1 MSETITS
8 IDLSNKGLTEI
19 PEELLEHKDTL
30 EILDISNNNFTDLK
44 PIAEFLSQ
52 FPKLINLNIDLES
65 EEDALLIL
73 KSIQNLKILNQQA
86 TDEENEDENNN
97 DNNNNN
103 NGNDI
108 NNKNELIKEENDKP
122 LRQSELNEN
131 NENENN
137 KLNEKLDDNQMEIP
151 EVQNASLQSEINN
164 FNDIVSNIK
173 KVYENKPDEVNK
185 FSEEF
190 QDFLKNKID
199 YINQMVNTNT
209 AKYLYSLNVY
219 QSKLDI
225 YSFLN
230 QKINSILKELSSSN
244 NFNNSNLIIDSLEK
258 IEKFRTENEKIIN
271 SIVNKMNKGITE
283 LNTNRKNDNNEL
295 NKQLKSLNEE
305 LNKLKK
311 KNKEYE
317 MTTKTLQMEN
327 KSLNEKN
334 KLLKKDNDKLSGNLF
349 RRANRMIRTETN
361 GNKENNEFLPDSKN
375 NNIFDIKSLFENPHE
390 KITLSQNNSRVL
402 AKNTLIEL
410 INDIYKNKIISDKK
424 NMENKIP
431 KFTMEQHLFN
441 YLKSKY
447 GLKKLIVE
455 WSIKILNGIKLY
467 SKENAEI
474 CLFGLLLRNELDEN
488 YSIQILK
495 KIKETVKKLIKE
507 IINNIKKY
515 ENIINGNNYMDET
528 LWKTIVNILYKDD
541 PKLIEQLIQKI
552 EDFIENKIENVEIL
566 IQMGKKILFNDFLNL
581 IIMFNLNLRKNYL
594 ENLVEMFREVDEGR
608 YGIINGEGF
617 VEIIQRANL
626 YNQNDIESK
635 VQKLLE
641 LVDENEYNHIR
652 FTDVVDAFDKEFI
665 EENGK
670 KIKILDK
677 IALSK

>member
-185 FSEEF
+185 FSVEF

-244 NFNNSNLIIDSLEK
+244 NFNNSDLIIDSLEK

-495 KIKETVKKLIKE
+495 KIKETVKKVIKE

>member
-1 MSETITS
+1 MSEQITS

-19 PEELLEHKDTL
+19 PEELLEHKDSL

-52 FPKLINLNIDLES
+52 FPKLTNLNIDLES

-73 KSIQNLKILNQQA
+73 KSIQNLKFLNQQA
-86 TDEENEDENNN
+86 TDEEDEV

-103 NGNDI
+103 INDNNNDI
-108 NNKNELIKEENDKP
+108 INEETDEP

-131 NENENN
+131 NENYNN
-137 KLNEKLDDNQMEIP
+137 NINDKFNENQMEIP

-164 FNDIVSNIK
+164 FNVIVSNIK
-173 KVYENKPDEVNK
+173 KFYEKKPDEVNK

-199 YINQMVNTNT
+199 YINQMINTNT
-209 AKYLYSLNVY
+209 AKYLYALNVY

-230 QKINSILKELSSSN
+230 QKIISMLKELSSLN
-244 NFNNSNLIIDSLEK
+244 KFNNSDLILESLEK
-258 IEKFRTENEKIIN
+258 IEEYRTESENNIN

-295 NKQLKSLNEE
+295 NKQVKQLKSE

-317 MTTKTLQMEN
+317 ITTRTLETEN

-349 RRANRMIRTETN
+349 RRANRMIKSETN

-375 NNIFDIKSLFENPHE
+375 NIFDLKSLFENPHE
-390 KITLSQNNSRVL
+390 KITLSQTNSRIL
-402 AKNTLIEL
+402 AKNYLIDI

-424 NMENKIP
+424 NIQNQIP
-431 KFTMEQHLFN
+431 KYTMEQYLFN

-455 WSIKILNGIKLY
+455 WSIKILNV
-467 SKENAEI
+467 
-474 CLFGLLLRNELDEN
+474 ELN
-488 YSIQILK
+488 Y
-495 KIKETVKKLIKE
+495 
-507 IINNIKKY
+507 
-515 ENIINGNNYMDET
+515 
-528 LWKTIVNILYKDD
+528 
-541 PKLIEQLIQKI
+541 IQK
-552 EDFIENKIENVEIL
+552 KMQKYV
-566 IQMGKKILFNDFLNL
+566 
-581 IIMFNLNLRKNYL
+581 YL
-594 ENLVEMFREVDEGR
+594 V
-608 YGIINGEGF
+608 Y
-617 VEIIQRANL
+617 
-626 YNQNDIESK
+626 Y
-635 VQKLLE
+635 
-641 LVDENEYNHIR
+641 
-652 FTDVVDAFDKEFI
+652 
-665 EENGK
+665 
-670 KIKILDK
+670 
-677 IALSK
+677 

>member
-1 MSETITS
+1 MSEPITS
-8 IDLSNKGLTEI
+8 IDLSNKGLTEL

-103 NGNDI
+103 NSNDI
-108 NNKNELIKEENDKP
+108 NNKKELIKEENDKP

-137 KLNEKLDDNQMEIP
+137 KINEKLDDNQMEIP

-173 KVYENKPDEVNK
+173 KMYENKPDEVNK

-244 NFNNSNLIIDSLEK
+244 NFNNSDLIIDSLEK

-295 NKQLKSLNEE
+295 NKQLKSLNDE

-424 NMENKIP
+424 NMESKIP

-447 GLKKLIVE
+447 GL
-455 WSIKILNGIKLY
+455 
-467 SKENAEI
+467 
-474 CLFGLLLRNELDEN
+474 LFNSN
-488 YSIQILK
+488 IK
-495 KIKETVKKLIKE
+495 KIKETVKKLMKE
-507 IINNIKKY
+507 ILNNTKKY

-528 LWKTIVNILYKDD
+528 LWKTIANILYKDD

>member
-1 MSETITS
+1 MSEQMTS

-19 PEELLEHKDTL
+19 PEELLEHKDSL

-52 FPKLINLNIDLES
+52 FPKLTNLNIDLES

-73 KSIQNLKILNQQA
+73 KSIQNLKFLNQQA
-86 TDEENEDENNN
+86 TDEEDEA

-103 NGNDI
+103 INDNNNDI
-108 NNKNELIKEENDKP
+108 INEETDEP

-131 NENENN
+131 NENYNN
-137 KLNEKLDDNQMEIP
+137 NINDKFNENQMEIP

-164 FNDIVSNIK
+164 FNVIVSNIK
-173 KVYENKPDEVNK
+173 KFYEKKPDEVNK

-199 YINQMVNTNT
+199 YINQMINTNT
-209 AKYLYSLNVY
+209 AKYLYALNVY

-230 QKINSILKELSSSN
+230 QKIISMLKELSSLN
-244 NFNNSNLIIDSLEK
+244 KFNNSDLILESLEK
-258 IEKFRTENEKIIN
+258 IEEYRTESENNIN

-295 NKQLKSLNEE
+295 NKQVKQLKSE

-317 MTTKTLQMEN
+317 ITTRTLETEN

-349 RRANRMIRTETN
+349 RRANRMIKSETN

-375 NNIFDIKSLFENPHE
+375 NIFDLKSVFENPHE
-390 KITLSQNNSRVL
+390 KITLSQSNSRIL
-402 AKNTLIEL
+402 AKNYLIDI

-424 NMENKIP
+424 NIQNQIP
-431 KFTMEQHLFN
+431 KYTMEQYLFN

-488 YSIQILK
+488 YSIQILN

-507 IINNIKKY
+507 LVNNFQKY
-515 ENIINGNNYMDET
+515 ENIINGNTYMDET
-528 LWKTIVNILYKDD
+528 LWKTIANILYKDD
-541 PKLIEQLIQKI
+541 IKFIEQLIQKI
-552 EDFIENKIENVEIL
+552 EDFIESKIQNVEL
-566 IQMGKKILFNDFLNL
+566 LMQMGKKILFNDFLNL
-581 IIMFNLNLRKNYL
+581 VIMFNLNIRKNYL
-594 ENLVEMFREVDEGR
+594 ENLVEMFREVDDGR
-608 YGIINGEGF
+608 YGIITGEGF

-626 YNQNDIESK
+626 YNQDNIESK
-635 VQKLLE
+635 VQRLLE
-641 LVDENEYNHIR
+641 IVDENEFNNIR
-652 FTDVVDAFDKEFI
+652 FTDVVDAFDKEYV
-665 EENGK
+665 EDENGK

-677 IALSK
+677 IALAK

>member
-1 MSETITS
+1 MSEQITS

-19 PEELLEHKDTL
+19 PEELLEHKDSL

-52 FPKLINLNIDLES
+52 FPKLTNLNIDLES

-73 KSIQNLKILNQQA
+73 KSIQNLKFLNQQA
-86 TDEENEDENNN
+86 TDEEDEV

-103 NGNDI
+103 INDNNNDI
-108 NNKNELIKEENDKP
+108 INEETDEP

-131 NENENN
+131 NENYNN
-137 KLNEKLDDNQMEIP
+137 NINDKFNENQMEIP

-164 FNDIVSNIK
+164 FNVIVSNIK
-173 KVYENKPDEVNK
+173 KKKKKKPDEVNK

-199 YINQMVNTNT
+199 YINQMINTNT
-209 AKYLYSLNVY
+209 AKYLYALNVY

-230 QKINSILKELSSSN
+230 QKIISMLKELSSLN
-244 NFNNSNLIIDSLEK
+244 KFNNSDLILESLEK
-258 IEKFRTENEKIIN
+258 IEEYRTESENNIN

-295 NKQLKSLNEE
+295 NKQVKQLKSE

-317 MTTKTLQMEN
+317 ITTRTLETEN

-349 RRANRMIRTETN
+349 RRANRMIKSETN

-375 NNIFDIKSLFENPHE
+375 NIFDLKSLFENPHE
-390 KITLSQNNSRVL
+390 KITLSQTNSRIL
-402 AKNTLIEL
+402 AKNYLIDI

-424 NMENKIP
+424 NIQNQIP
-431 KFTMEQHLFN
+431 KYTMEQYLFN

-488 YSIQILK
+488 YSIQILN

-507 IINNIKKY
+507 LVNNFQKY
-515 ENIINGNNYMDET
+515 ENIINGNTYMDET
-528 LWKTIVNILYKDD
+528 LWKTIANILYKDD
-541 PKLIEQLIQKI
+541 IKFIEQLIQKI
-552 EDFIENKIENVEIL
+552 EDFIESKIENVELL

-581 IIMFNLNLRKNYL
+581 VIMFNLNIRKNYL
-594 ENLVEMFREVDEGR
+594 ENLVEMFREVDDGR
-608 YGIINGEGF
+608 YGIITGEGF

-626 YNQNDIESK
+626 YNQDNIESK
-635 VQKLLE
+635 VQRLLE
-641 LVDENEYNHIR
+641 LVDENEFNNIR
-652 FTDVVDAFDKEFI
+652 FTDVVDAFDKEYV
-665 EENGK
+665 EDENGK

-677 IALSK
+677 IALAK

>member
-1 MSETITS
+1 MSEPITS

>member
-1 MSETITS
+1 MSEPITS

-86 TDEENEDENNN
+86 TDEENEDDNNN

-626 YNQNDIESK
+626 YDQNDIESK

>member
-1 MSETITS
+1 MSEQMTS

-19 PEELLEHKDTL
+19 PEELLEHKDSL

-52 FPKLINLNIDLES
+52 FPKLTNLNIDLES

-73 KSIQNLKILNQQA
+73 KSIQNLKFLNQQA
-86 TDEENEDENNN
+86 TDEEDEV

-103 NGNDI
+103 INDNNNDI
-108 NNKNELIKEENDKP
+108 INEETDEP

-131 NENENN
+131 NENYNN
-137 KLNEKLDDNQMEIP
+137 NINDKFNENQMEIP

-164 FNDIVSNIK
+164 FNVIVSNIK
-173 KVYENKPDEVNK
+173 KFYEKKPDEVNK

-199 YINQMVNTNT
+199 YINQMINTNT
-209 AKYLYSLNVY
+209 AKYLYALNVY

-230 QKINSILKELSSSN
+230 QKIISMLKELSSLN
-244 NFNNSNLIIDSLEK
+244 KFNNSDLILESLEK
-258 IEKFRTENEKIIN
+258 IEEYRTECEKNIN

-283 LNTNRKNDNNEL
+283 LNTNRKNDNIEL
-295 NKQLKSLNEE
+295 NKQLKQLKSE

-317 MTTKTLQMEN
+317 ITTRTLETEN

-349 RRANRMIRTETN
+349 RRANRMIKSETN

-375 NNIFDIKSLFENPHE
+375 NIFDLKSLFENPHE
-390 KITLSQNNSRVL
+390 KITLSQSNSRIL
-402 AKNTLIEL
+402 AKNYLIDI

-424 NMENKIP
+424 NIQNQIP
-431 KFTMEQHLFN
+431 KYTMEQYLFN

-488 YSIQILK
+488 YSIQILN

-507 IINNIKKY
+507 LVNNFQKY
-515 ENIINGNNYMDET
+515 ENIINGNTYMDET
-528 LWKTIVNILYKDD
+528 LWKTIANILYKDD
-541 PKLIEQLIQKI
+541 IKFIEQLIQKI
-552 EDFIENKIENVEIL
+552 EDFIESKIENVEL
-566 IQMGKKILFNDFLNL
+566 LMQMGKKILFNDFLNL
-581 IIMFNLNLRKNYL
+581 VIMFNLNIRKNYL
-594 ENLVEMFREVDEGR
+594 ENLVEMFREVDDGR
-608 YGIINGEGF
+608 YGIITGEGF

-626 YNQNDIESK
+626 YNQDNIESK
-635 VQKLLE
+635 VQRLLE
-641 LVDENEYNHIR
+641 IVDENEFNNIR
-652 FTDVVDAFDKEFI
+652 FTDVVDAFDKEYV
-665 EENGK
+665 EDENGK

-677 IALSK
+677 IALAK

>member
-1 MSETITS
+1 MSEQITS

-19 PEELLEHKDTL
+19 PEELLEHKDSL

-52 FPKLINLNIDLES
+52 FPKLTNLNIDLES

-73 KSIQNLKILNQQA
+73 KSIQNLKFLNQQA
-86 TDEENEDENNN
+86 TDEEDEV

-103 NGNDI
+103 INDNNNDI
-108 NNKNELIKEENDKP
+108 INEETDEP

-131 NENENN
+131 NENYNN
-137 KLNEKLDDNQMEIP
+137 NINDKFNENQMEIP

-164 FNDIVSNIK
+164 FNVIVSNIK
-173 KVYENKPDEVNK
+173 KFYEKKPDEVNK

-199 YINQMVNTNT
+199 YINQMINTNT
-209 AKYLYSLNVY
+209 AKYLYALNVY

-230 QKINSILKELSSSN
+230 QKIISMLKELSSLN
-244 NFNNSNLIIDSLEK
+244 KFNNSDLILESLEK
-258 IEKFRTENEKIIN
+258 IEEYRNASEKDIN

-295 NKQLKSLNEE
+295 NKQVKQLKSE

-317 MTTKTLQMEN
+317 ITTRTLETEN
-327 KSLNEKN
+327 KNLNEKN

-349 RRANRMIRTETN
+349 RRANRMIKSETN

-375 NNIFDIKSLFENPHE
+375 NIFDLKSLFENPHE
-390 KITLSQNNSRVL
+390 KVILSQSNSRIL
-402 AKNTLIEL
+402 AKNYLIDI

-424 NMENKIP
+424 NIQNQIP
-431 KFTMEQHLFN
+431 KYTMEQYLFN

-488 YSIQILK
+488 YSIQILN

-507 IINNIKKY
+507 LVNNFQKY
-515 ENIINGNNYMDET
+515 ENIINGNTYMDET
-528 LWKTIVNILYKDD
+528 LWKTIANILYKDD
-541 PKLIEQLIQKI
+541 IKFIEQLIQKI
-552 EDFIENKIENVEIL
+552 EDFIESKIENVEL
-566 IQMGKKILFNDFLNL
+566 LMQMGKKILFNDFLNL
-581 IIMFNLNLRKNYL
+581 VIMFNLNIRKNYL
-594 ENLVEMFREVDEGR
+594 ENLVEMFREVDDGR
-608 YGIINGEGF
+608 YGIITGEGF

-626 YNQNDIESK
+626 YNQDNIESK
-635 VQKLLE
+635 VQRLLE
-641 LVDENEYNHIR
+641 LVDENEFNNIR
-652 FTDVVDAFDKEFI
+652 FTDVVDAFDKEYV
-665 EENGK
+665 EDENGK

-677 IALSK
+677 IALAK

>member
-1 MSETITS
+1 MSEQITS

-19 PEELLEHKDTL
+19 PEELLEHKDSL

-52 FPKLINLNIDLES
+52 FPKLTNLNIDLES

-73 KSIQNLKILNQQA
+73 KSIQNLKFLNQQA
-86 TDEENEDENNN
+86 TDEEDEV

-103 NGNDI
+103 INDNNNDI
-108 NNKNELIKEENDKP
+108 INEETDEP

-131 NENENN
+131 NENYNN
-137 KLNEKLDDNQMEIP
+137 NINDKFNENQMEIP

-164 FNDIVSNIK
+164 FNVIVSNIK
-173 KVYENKPDEVNK
+173 KFYEKKPDEVNK

-199 YINQMVNTNT
+199 YINQMINTNT
-209 AKYLYSLNVY
+209 AKYLYALNVY

-230 QKINSILKELSSSN
+230 QKIISMLKELSSLN
-244 NFNNSNLIIDSLEK
+244 KFNNSDLILESLEK
-258 IEKFRTENEKIIN
+258 IEEYRTESENNIN

-295 NKQLKSLNEE
+295 NKQVKQLKSE

-317 MTTKTLQMEN
+317 ITTRTLETEN

-349 RRANRMIRTETN
+349 RRANRMIKSETN

-375 NNIFDIKSLFENPHE
+375 NIFDLKSLFENPHE
-390 KITLSQNNSRVL
+390 KITLSQTNSRIL
-402 AKNTLIEL
+402 AKNYLIDI

-424 NMENKIP
+424 NIQNQIP
-431 KFTMEQHLFN
+431 KYTMEQYLFN

-455 WSIKILNGIKLY
+455 WSIKIFGIKLY

-488 YSIQILK
+488 YSIQILN

-507 IINNIKKY
+507 LVNNFQKY
-515 ENIINGNNYMDET
+515 ENIINGNTYMDET
-528 LWKTIVNILYKDD
+528 LWKTIANILYKDD
-541 PKLIEQLIQKI
+541 IKFIEQLIQKI
-552 EDFIENKIENVEIL
+552 EDFIESKIENVELL

-581 IIMFNLNLRKNYL
+581 VIMFNLNIRKNYL
-594 ENLVEMFREVDEGR
+594 ENLVEMFREVDDGR
-608 YGIINGEGF
+608 YGIITGEGF

-626 YNQNDIESK
+626 YNQDNIESK
-635 VQKLLE
+635 VQRLLE
-641 LVDENEYNHIR
+641 LVDENEFNNIR
-652 FTDVVDAFDKEFI
+652 FTDVVDAFDKEYV
-665 EENGK
+665 EDENGK

-677 IALSK
+677 IALAK

>member
-1 MSETITS
+1 MSEPITS

-103 NGNDI
+103 NNDI

-137 KLNEKLDDNQMEIP
+137 KINEKLDDNQMEIP

-173 KVYENKPDEVNK
+173 KMYENKPDEVNK

-199 YINQMVNTNT
+199 YINQMINTNT
-209 AKYLYSLNVY
+209 AKYLYALNVY

-230 QKINSILKELSSSN
+230 QKIISMLKELSSLN
-244 NFNNSNLIIDSLEK
+244 KFNNSDLILESLEK
-258 IEKFRTENEKIIN
+258 IEEYRTESENNIN

-295 NKQLKSLNEE
+295 NKQLKQLKSE

-317 MTTKTLQMEN
+317 ITTRTLETEN

-349 RRANRMIRTETN
+349 RRANRMIKSETN

-375 NNIFDIKSLFENPHE
+375 NIFDLKSLFENPHE
-390 KITLSQNNSRVL
+390 KITLSQSNSRIL
-402 AKNTLIEL
+402 AKNYLIDI

-424 NMENKIP
+424 NIQNQIP
-431 KFTMEQHLFN
+431 KYTMEQYLFN

-488 YSIQILK
+488 YSIQILN

-507 IINNIKKY
+507 LVNNFQKY
-515 ENIINGNNYMDET
+515 ENIINGNTYMDET
-528 LWKTIVNILYKDD
+528 LWKTIANILYKDD
-541 PKLIEQLIQKI
+541 IKFIEQLIQKI
-552 EDFIENKIENVEIL
+552 EDFIESKIENVEL
-566 IQMGKKILFNDFLNL
+566 LMQMGKKILFNDFLNL
-581 IIMFNLNLRKNYL
+581 VIMFNLNIRKNYL
-594 ENLVEMFREVDEGR
+594 ENLVEMFREVDDGR
-608 YGIINGEGF
+608 YGIITGEGF

-626 YNQNDIESK
+626 YNQDNIESK
-635 VQKLLE
+635 VQRLLE
-641 LVDENEYNHIR
+641 LVDENEFNNIR
-652 FTDVVDAFDKEFI
+652 FTDVVDAFDKEYV
-665 EENGK
+665 EDENGK

-677 IALSK
+677 IALAK

>member
-1 MSETITS
+1 MSEQITS

-19 PEELLEHKDTL
+19 PEELLEHKDSL

-52 FPKLINLNIDLES
+52 FPKLTNLNIDLES

-73 KSIQNLKILNQQA
+73 KSIQNLKFLNQQA
-86 TDEENEDENNN
+86 TDEEDEV

-103 NGNDI
+103 INDNNNDI
-108 NNKNELIKEENDKP
+108 INEETDEP

-131 NENENN
+131 NENYNN
-137 KLNEKLDDNQMEIP
+137 NINDKFNENQMEIP

-164 FNDIVSNIK
+164 FNVIVSNIK
-173 KVYENKPDEVNK
+173 KFYEKKPDEVNK

-199 YINQMVNTNT
+199 YINQMINTNT
-209 AKYLYSLNVY
+209 AKYLYALNVY

-244 NFNNSNLIIDSLEK
+244 NFNNSDLIIDSLEK

-295 NKQLKSLNEE
+295 NKQLKSLNDE

-349 RRANRMIRTETN
+349 RRANRMIKSETN

-375 NNIFDIKSLFENPHE
+375 NIFDLKSLFENPHE
-390 KITLSQNNSRVL
+390 KITLSQTNSRIL
-402 AKNTLIEL
+402 AKNYLIDI

-424 NMENKIP
+424 NIQNQIP
-431 KFTMEQHLFN
+431 KYTMEQYLFN

-488 YSIQILK
+488 YSIQILN

-507 IINNIKKY
+507 LVNNFQKY
-515 ENIINGNNYMDET
+515 ENIINGNTYMDET
-528 LWKTIVNILYKDD
+528 LWKTIANILYKDD
-541 PKLIEQLIQKI
+541 IKFIEQLIQKI
-552 EDFIENKIENVEIL
+552 EDFIESKIENVELL

-581 IIMFNLNLRKNYL
+581 VIMFNLNIRKNYL
-594 ENLVEMFREVDEGR
+594 ENLVEMFREVDDGR
-608 YGIINGEGF
+608 YGIITGEGF

-626 YNQNDIESK
+626 YNQDNIESK
-635 VQKLLE
+635 VQRLLE
-641 LVDENEYNHIR
+641 LVDENEFNNIR
-652 FTDVVDAFDKEFI
+652 FTDVVDAFDKEYV
-665 EENGK
+665 EDENGK

-677 IALSK
+677 IALAK

>member
-97 DNNNNN
+97 ENN

-528 LWKTIVNILYKDD
+528 LWKKIVNILYKDD

>member
-137 KLNEKLDDNQMEIP
+137 KINEKLDDNQMEIP

-173 KVYENKPDEVNK
+173 KMYENKPDEVNK

-295 NKQLKSLNEE
+295 NKQLKSLNDE

-424 NMENKIP
+424 NMESKIP

-528 LWKTIVNILYKDD
+528 LWKTIANILYKDD

>member
-1 MSETITS
+1 MSEQITS

-19 PEELLEHKDTL
+19 PEELLEHKDSL

-52 FPKLINLNIDLES
+52 FPKLTNLNIDLES

-73 KSIQNLKILNQQA
+73 KSIQNLKFLNQQA
-86 TDEENEDENNN
+86 TDEEDEV

-103 NGNDI
+103 INDNNNDI
-108 NNKNELIKEENDKP
+108 INEETDEP

-131 NENENN
+131 NENYNN
-137 KLNEKLDDNQMEIP
+137 NINDKFNENQMEIP

-164 FNDIVSNIK
+164 FNVIVSNIK
-173 KVYENKPDEVNK
+173 KFYEKKPDEVNK

-199 YINQMVNTNT
+199 YINQMINTNT
-209 AKYLYSLNVY
+209 AKYLYALNVY

-230 QKINSILKELSSSN
+230 QKIISMLKELSSLN
-244 NFNNSNLIIDSLEK
+244 KFNNSDLILESLEK
-258 IEKFRTENEKIIN
+258 IEEYRTESENNIN

-295 NKQLKSLNEE
+295 NKQVKQLKSE

-317 MTTKTLQMEN
+317 ITTRTLETEN

-349 RRANRMIRTETN
+349 RRANRMIKSETN

-375 NNIFDIKSLFENPHE
+375 NIFDLKSLFENPHE
-390 KITLSQNNSRVL
+390 KITLSQTNSRIL
-402 AKNTLIEL
+402 AKNYLIDI

-424 NMENKIP
+424 NIQNQIP
-431 KFTMEQHLFN
+431 KYTMEQYLFN

-488 YSIQILK
+488 YSIQILN

-507 IINNIKKY
+507 LVNNFQKY
-515 ENIINGNNYMDET
+515 ENIINGNTYMDET
-528 LWKTIVNILYKDD
+528 LWKTIANILYKDD
-541 PKLIEQLIQKI
+541 IKFIEQLIQKI
-552 EDFIENKIENVEIL
+552 EDFIESKIENVELL

-581 IIMFNLNLRKNYL
+581 IIMFNLNIRKNYL
-594 ENLVEMFREVDEGR
+594 ENLVEMFREVDDGR
-608 YGIINGEGF
+608 YGIITGEGF

-626 YNQNDIESK
+626 YNQDNIESK
-635 VQKLLE
+635 VQRLLE
-641 LVDENEYNHIR
+641 LVDENEFNNIR
-652 FTDVVDAFDKEFI
+652 FTDVVDAFDKEYV
-665 EENGK
+665 EDENGK

-677 IALSK
+677 IALAK

>member
-1 MSETITS
+1 MSEQITS

-19 PEELLEHKDTL
+19 PEELLEHKDSL

-52 FPKLINLNIDLES
+52 FPKLTNLNIDLES

-73 KSIQNLKILNQQA
+73 KSIQNLKFLNQQA
-86 TDEENEDENNN
+86 TDEEDEV

-103 NGNDI
+103 INDNNNDI
-108 NNKNELIKEENDKP
+108 INEETDEP

-131 NENENN
+131 NENYNN
-137 KLNEKLDDNQMEIP
+137 NINDKFNENQMEIP

-164 FNDIVSNIK
+164 FNVIVSNIK
-173 KVYENKPDEVNK
+173 KFYEKKPDEVNK

-199 YINQMVNTNT
+199 YINQMINTNT
-209 AKYLYSLNVY
+209 AKYLYALNVY

-230 QKINSILKELSSSN
+230 QKIISMLKELSSLN
-244 NFNNSNLIIDSLEK
+244 KFNNSDLILESLEK
-258 IEKFRTENEKIIN
+258 IEEYRTESENNIN

-295 NKQLKSLNEE
+295 NKQVKQLKSE

-317 MTTKTLQMEN
+317 ITTRTLETEN

-349 RRANRMIRTETN
+349 RRANRMIKSETN

-375 NNIFDIKSLFENPHE
+375 NIFDLKSLFENPHE
-390 KITLSQNNSRVL
+390 KITLSQTNSRIL
-402 AKNTLIEL
+402 AKNYLIDI

-424 NMENKIP
+424 NIQNQIP
-431 KFTMEQHLFN
+431 KYTMEQYLFN

-488 YSIQILK
+488 YSIQILN

-507 IINNIKKY
+507 LVNNFQKY
-515 ENIINGNNYMDET
+515 ENIINGNTYMDET
-528 LWKTIVNILYKDD
+528 LWKTIANILYKDD
-541 PKLIEQLIQKI
+541 IKFIEQLIQKI
-552 EDFIENKIENVEIL
+552 EDFIESKIENVELL

-581 IIMFNLNLRKNYL
+581 VIMFNLNIRKNYL
-594 ENLVEMFREVDEGR
+594 ENLVEMFREVDDGR
-608 YGIINGEGF
+608 YGIITGEGF

-626 YNQNDIESK
+626 YNQDNIESK
-635 VQKLLE
+635 VQRLLE
-641 LVDENEYNHIR
+641 LVDENEFNNIR
-652 FTDVVDAFDKEFI
+652 FTDVVDAFDKEYV
-665 EENGK
+665 EDENGK

-677 IALSK
+677 IALAK

>member
-1 MSETITS
+1 MSEQITS

-19 PEELLEHKDTL
+19 PEELLEHKDSL

-52 FPKLINLNIDLES
+52 FPKLTNLNIDLES

-73 KSIQNLKILNQQA
+73 KSIQNLKFLNQQA
-86 TDEENEDENNN
+86 TDEEDEV

-103 NGNDI
+103 INDNNNDI
-108 NNKNELIKEENDKP
+108 INEETDEP

-131 NENENN
+131 NENYNN
-137 KLNEKLDDNQMEIP
+137 NINDKFNENQMEIP

-164 FNDIVSNIK
+164 FNVIVSNIK
-173 KVYENKPDEVNK
+173 KFYEKKPDEVNK

-199 YINQMVNTNT
+199 YINQMINTNT
-209 AKYLYSLNVY
+209 AKYLYALNVY

-230 QKINSILKELSSSN
+230 QKIISMLKELSSLN
-244 NFNNSNLIIDSLEK
+244 KFNNSDLILESLEK
-258 IEKFRTENEKIIN
+258 IEEYRTESENNIN

-295 NKQLKSLNEE
+295 NKQVKQLKSE

-317 MTTKTLQMEN
+317 ITTRTLETEN

-349 RRANRMIRTETN
+349 RRANRMIKSETN

-375 NNIFDIKSLFENPHE
+375 NIFDLKSLFENPHE
-390 KITLSQNNSRVL
+390 KITLSQSNSRIL
-402 AKNTLIEL
+402 AKNYLIDI

-424 NMENKIP
+424 NIQNQIP
-431 KFTMEQHLFN
+431 KYTMEQYLFN

-488 YSIQILK
+488 YSIQILN

-507 IINNIKKY
+507 LVNNFQKY
-515 ENIINGNNYMDET
+515 ENIINGNTYMDET
-528 LWKTIVNILYKDD
+528 LWKTIANILYKDD
-541 PKLIEQLIQKI
+541 IKFIEQLIQKI
-552 EDFIENKIENVEIL
+552 EDFIESKIENVELL

-581 IIMFNLNLRKNYL
+581 VIMFNLNIRKNYL
-594 ENLVEMFREVDEGR
+594 ENLVEMFREVDDGR
-608 YGIINGEGF
+608 YGIITGEGF

-626 YNQNDIESK
+626 YNQDNIESK
-635 VQKLLE
+635 VQRLLE
-641 LVDENEYNHIR
+641 LVDENEFNNIR
-652 FTDVVDAFDKEFI
+652 FTDVVDAFDKEYV
-665 EENGK
+665 EDENGK

-677 IALSK
+677 IALAK

>member
-271 SIVNKMNKGITE
+271 SPGG
-283 LNTNRKNDNNEL
+283 
-295 NKQLKSLNEE
+295 Q
-305 LNKLKK
+305 
-311 KNKEYE
+311 
-317 MTTKTLQMEN
+317 
-327 KSLNEKN
+327 
-334 KLLKKDNDKLSGNLF
+334 
-349 RRANRMIRTETN
+349 
-361 GNKENNEFLPDSKN
+361 FL
-375 NNIFDIKSLFENPHE
+375 
-390 KITLSQNNSRVL
+390 
-402 AKNTLIEL
+402 
-410 INDIYKNKIISDKK
+410 
-424 NMENKIP
+424 
-431 KFTMEQHLFN
+431 
-441 YLKSKY
+441 
-447 GLKKLIVE
+447 
-455 WSIKILNGIKLY
+455 
-467 SKENAEI
+467 
-474 CLFGLLLRNELDEN
+474 
-488 YSIQILK
+488 
-495 KIKETVKKLIKE
+495 
-507 IINNIKKY
+507 
-515 ENIINGNNYMDET
+515 
-528 LWKTIVNILYKDD
+528 
-541 PKLIEQLIQKI
+541 
-552 EDFIENKIENVEIL
+552 
-566 IQMGKKILFNDFLNL
+566 
-581 IIMFNLNLRKNYL
+581 
-594 ENLVEMFREVDEGR
+594 REHT
-608 YGIINGEGF
+608 
-617 VEIIQRANL
+617 QAP
-626 YNQNDIESK
+626 
-635 VQKLLE
+635 
-641 LVDENEYNHIR
+641 
-652 FTDVVDAFDKEFI
+652 
-665 EENGK
+665 
-670 KIKILDK
+670 
-677 IALSK
+677 